1 MLYMSALDL
10 LARLLS
16 LLYPHS
22 LFQRYSPSM
31 DVSKAELADAIE
43 LSPVLDKEYATPTPI
58 KPLRKGPG
66 KIAMPEI
73 PNFSMSHGSSAP
85 NTPGPGAGTPSLG
98 PYTPASSRLSF
109 LLRSDSPPNA
119 QNTISA
125 LPSQDTGYAWSYLA
139 AAACIDCA
147 SWTPSYSSGIL
158 LAKWKIMV
166 RLQAII
172 RSSLLKM
179 MIF

>member
-1 MLYMSALDL
+1 
-10 LARLLS
+10 
-16 LLYPHS
+16 
-22 LFQRYSPSM
+22 M
-31 DVSKAELADAIE
+31 DISKAELADAIE
-43 LSPVLDKEYATPTPI
+43 LSPVLNKEYATPAPI
-58 KPLRKGPG
+58 KPLRKAPD

-73 PNFSMSHGSSAP
+73 PNVFMSSGSSAP
-85 NTPGPGAGTPSLG
+85 NTPGSGAGTPSLG
-98 PYTPASSRLSF
+98 PYTPTSSRLSF

-147 SWTPSYSSGIL
+147 SWTPSYSSGL
-158 LAKWKIMV
+158 LVSKWKIMV
-166 RLQAII
+166 
-172 RSSLLKM
+172 SSKALGEVVHSKM